1 MVVSN
6 LIAPD
11 IANGEEEK
19 VGTGVMALG
28 VGNLVKE
35 DDFIPVSRC
44 KRDMG
49 RKIR

>member
-11 IANGEEEK
+11 IANGKQK
-19 VGTGVMALG
+19 VGTGVMAPG

-35 DDFIPVSRC
+35 DDFIPVPRC